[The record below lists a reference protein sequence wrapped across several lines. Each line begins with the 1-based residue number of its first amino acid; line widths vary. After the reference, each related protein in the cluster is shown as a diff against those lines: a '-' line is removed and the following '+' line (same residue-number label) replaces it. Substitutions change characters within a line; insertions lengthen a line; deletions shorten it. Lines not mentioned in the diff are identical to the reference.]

1 MSLISTVT
9 VFGTPIDVTVA
20 ELALECVY
28 PADAA
33 TADILQRVA
42 AIRRDFRARS
52 GTVSPADRGRSDMQ

>member
-1 MSLISTVT
+1 MTLISTVT

-20 ELALECVY
+20 ELALECFY

-33 TADILQRVA
+33 TADILQRAA

-52 GTVSPADRGRSDMQ
+52 GIVSPADGGRSDMQ